1 MAAVFRCGIRT
12 FRTLNGPLSGE
23 VHVSGGYSR
32 AKGARKRGGWANSQS
47 LEPCAGP
54 DDESGT
60 TAGGSARTSDAPPA
74 ARETSGG
81 SADGGGNET
90 KRAPNEN
97 LQLVM
102 RLEFSDGEWKPI
114 EPVPETRQRF
124 AEEVNALVRIVS
136 VGGGLLADKDVKV
149 RQRAYEHIV
158 ELLFGKNSR
167 VVEEERPRKISWEV
181 PRAVRD

>member
-32 AKGARKRGGWANSQS
+32 AKGARKRGGRANSRS
-47 LEPCAGP
+47 PEPGAGP
-54 DDESGT
+54 DDGSGT

-74 ARETSGG
+74 ARDMSGG

-90 KRAPNEN
+90 KRAPNN
-97 LQLVM
+97 MHLVM
-102 RLEFSDGEWKPI
+102 RLELSDGEWKPV
-114 EPVPETRQRF
+114 EPVPENRQRF
-124 AEEVNALVRIVS
+124 AEAVNALVRIVS
-136 VGGGLLADKDVKV
+136 VGGALLADKDVKV
-149 RQRAYEHIV
+149 KQRAYEHIV

-167 VVEEERPRKISWEV
+167 AVEEERPRKSSWEV
-181 PRAVRD
+181 PRALRD